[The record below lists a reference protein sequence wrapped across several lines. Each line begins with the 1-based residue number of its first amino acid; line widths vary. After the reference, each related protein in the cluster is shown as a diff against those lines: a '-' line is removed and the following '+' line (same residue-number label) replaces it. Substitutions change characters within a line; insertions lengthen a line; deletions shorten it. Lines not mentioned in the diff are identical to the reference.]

1 MSLLTT
7 NSSKIAF
14 IGAGNMAKA
23 IIGGLVAEGF
33 KRINLIASG
42 PRQETLDKVAAE
54 FGINITTDNKTAA
67 SQADVVVLAVKPQ
80 MLKEVCLDLAN
91 SLGHKPLIISLA
103 AGITTDSIAN
113 WLNHKPSLLE
123 RSLISM
129 ISINADHAD
138 HAIVRCMPNTP
149 SQVRVGA
156 SGLFANAEVSAAQ
169 RSTANTILGAVGI
182 VQWVN
187 DEALINPVTAVSG
200 SGPAYFFLMMEAMI
214 DAGVELGLTRESATE
229 LTLQTALG
237 AAILAKQ
244 SDVDVAELRRRVTSP
259 KGTTEQA
266 INSFEKDQIRAMFGR
281 AMTACSNRA
290 VELSELLGK

>member
-1 MSLLTT
+1 MTLLT
-7 NSSKIAF
+7 NSSAKIAF

-42 PRQETLDKVAAE
+42 PRQETLDKAAAE
-54 FGINITTDNKTAA
+54 FGINITMDNAA
-67 SQADVVVLAVKPQ
+67 AARAAEVVVLAVKPQ
-80 MLKEVCLDLAN
+80 MLKEVCLGIAG

-103 AGITTDSIAN
+103 AGITTESIAN
-113 WLNHKPSLLE
+113 WLG
-123 RSLISM
+123 
-129 ISINADHAD
+129 ADQ
-138 HAIVRCMPNTP
+138 AIVRCMPNTP

-156 SGLFANAEVSAAQ
+156 SGLFANTHVDPAQ
-169 RSTANTILGAVGI
+169 KSTANAILGAVGI
-182 VQWVN
+182 VQWVK

-200 SGPAYFFLMMEAMI
+200 SGPAYFFLVMEAMI
-214 DAGVELGLTRESATE
+214 NAGVELGLTRESATE

-266 INSFEKDQIRAMFGR
+266 INSFENDQIRAMFSR

>member
-1 MSLLTT
+1 MSQPST
-7 NSSKIAF
+7 KIAF

-23 IIGGLVAEGF
+23 IIGGLIAEGF
-33 KRINLIASG
+33 SPHDLSASG
-42 PRQETLDKVAAE
+42 PRLETLEKVGSDY
-54 FGINITTDNKTAA
+54 GISISTDNASTAA
-67 SQADVVVLAVKPQ
+67 KADVIVLSVKPQ
-80 MLKEVCLDLAN
+80 MLKEVALGLAN

-103 AGITTDSIAN
+103 AGITTDSIN
-113 WLNHKPSLLE
+113 TWLGGE
-123 RSLISM
+123 Q
-129 ISINADHAD
+129 
-138 HAIVRCMPNTP
+138 AIVRCMPNTP

-156 SGLFANAEVSAAQ
+156 SGLFANANVSDAQ
-169 RSTANTILGAVGI
+169 KSTTNAILGAVGI
-182 VQWVN
+182 VQWVD

-214 DAGVELGLTRESATE
+214 DSGVGLGLNRESATE

-266 INSFEKDQIRAMFGR
+266 INSFENDQIRAIFAR

-290 VELSELLGK
+290 VELSEILGK

>member
-1 MSLLTT
+1 MTLLT
-7 NSSKIAF
+7 NSSSKIAF

-42 PRQETLDKVAAE
+42 PRQETLDKAAAE
-54 FGINITTDNKTAA
+54 FGINITMDNAA
-67 SQADVVVLAVKPQ
+67 AARAAEVVVLAVKPQ
-80 MLKEVCLDLAN
+80 MLKEVCLGIAG

-103 AGITTDSIAN
+103 AGITTESIAN
-113 WLNHKPSLLE
+113 WLG
-123 RSLISM
+123 
-129 ISINADHAD
+129 AD

-156 SGLFANAEVSAAQ
+156 SGLFANAHVDPAQ
-169 RSTANTILGAVGI
+169 KSTANAILGAVGI
-182 VQWVN
+182 VQWVK

-200 SGPAYFFLMMEAMI
+200 SGPAYFFLVMEAMI
-214 DAGVELGLTRESATE
+214 NAGVELGLTRESATE

-266 INSFEKDQIRAMFGR
+266 INSFENDQIRAMFSR

>member
-1 MSLLTT
+1 MSLLT
-7 NSSKIAF
+7 NSSSKIAF

-54 FGINITTDNKTAA
+54 FGINISTDNAAAA

-80 MLKEVCLDLAN
+80 MLKEVCLGLAD
-91 SLGHKPLIISLA
+91 SLGHQPLIISLV
-103 AGITTDSIAN
+103 AGITTKSIGA
-113 WLNHKPSLLE
+113 WLGV
-123 RSLISM
+123 
-129 ISINADHAD
+129 D

-156 SGLFANAEVSAAQ
+156 SGLFANDAVNPAQ
-169 RSTANTILGAVGI
+169 KSTANTILGAVGI

-266 INSFEKDQIRAMFGR
+266 INSFENDQIRAMFSR
-281 AMTACSNRA
+281 AMSACSNRA

>member
-1 MSLLTT
+1 MSHP
-7 NSSKIAF
+7 KIAF

-23 IIGGLVAEGF
+23 IIGGLISEGF
-33 KRINLIASG
+33 RPENLSASST
-42 PRQETLDKVAAE
+42 RLETLQKVADE
-54 FGINITTDNKTAA
+54 FGINVSTDNATTA
-67 SQADVVVLAVKPQ
+67 SQADVIVLAVKPQ
-80 MLKEVCLDLAN
+80 MLKEVILGLASSLD
-91 SLGHKPLIISLA
+91 HKPLIISLA
-103 AGITTDSIAN
+103 AGITTTSICS
-113 WLNHKPSLLE
+113 WLGS
-123 RSLISM
+123 
-129 ISINADHAD
+129 D

-156 SGLFANAEVSAAQ
+156 SGLFANQHVSEAQ
-169 RSTANTILGAVGI
+169 KSSANAILNAVGI
-182 VQWVN
+182 VQWVG

-214 DAGVELGLTRESATE
+214 DAGVELGLSRESARE

-266 INSFEKDQIRAMFGR
+266 INSFEHDNIRAIFTR
-281 AMTACSNRA
+281 AMQACSNRA
-290 VELSELLGK
+290 VEMSEILGK

>member
-1 MSLLTT
+1 MSLLTNT
-7 NSSKIAF
+7 SSKIAF

-23 IIGGLVAEGF
+23 IIGGLLAEGF
-33 KRINLIASG
+33 KRINVIASG
-42 PRQETLDKVAAE
+42 PRQETLDRVANE
-54 FGINITTDNKTAA
+54 FGINVTTDNKAA
-67 SQADVVVLAVKPQ
+67 AAQADVVVLAVKPQ
-80 MLKEVCLDLAN
+80 MLKEVCLNLAD

-103 AGITTDSIAN
+103 AGITTDSIAS
-113 WLNHKPSLLE
+113 WLGGEN
-123 RSLISM
+123 
-129 ISINADHAD
+129 
-138 HAIVRCMPNTP
+138 AIVRCMPNTP

-156 SGLFANAEVSAAQ
+156 SGLFANPQVSPAQ

-200 SGPAYFFLMMEAMI
+200 SGPAYFFLVMEAMI
-214 DAGVELGLTRESATE
+214 EAGLELGLTRESATE

-244 SDVDVAELRRRVTSP
+244 SDVDVGELRRRVTSP

-266 INSFEKDQIRAMFGR
+266 INSFENDQIRAMFSR

>member
-1 MSLLTT
+1 MSLLT
-7 NSSKIAF
+7 NSSSKIAF

-33 KRINLIASG
+33 KRINIIASG
-42 PRQETLDKVAAE
+42 PRQETLDRVAAE
-54 FGINITTDNKTAA
+54 LGINITTDNSAA
-67 SQADVVVLAVKPQ
+67 AAQAEVILLAVKPQ
-80 MLKEVCLDLAN
+80 MLKEVCLGLAD
-91 SLGHKPLIISLA
+91 SLSHKPLIISLV
-103 AGITTDSIAN
+103 AGITTESIGS
-113 WLNHKPSLLE
+113 WLGGG
-123 RSLISM
+123 
-129 ISINADHAD
+129 

-156 SGLFANAEVSAAQ
+156 SGLFANEHVSPAQ

-200 SGPAYFFLMMEAMI
+200 SGPAYFFLVMEAMI
-214 DAGVELGLTRESATE
+214 NAGIELGLSRESATE

-266 INSFEKDQIRAMFGR
+266 INSFENDQIRAMFSR